1 MNKLICGALVFLCSV
16 SVQAKQEDPTPRRE
30 MSPRDAATVT
40 NIQAKRWTTFGQ
52 AQQIARTESGNKPG
66 QKSCVT
72 QVGQPS
78 APVNDSPKYGP
89 RQTPQMVVV
98 TGSVINV
105 CN

>member
-1 MNKLICGALVFLCSV
+1 MSKLFCLVLGLLCCV
-16 SVQAKQEDPTPRRE
+16 TAQAKQEDPTPRRE

-78 APVNDSPKYGP
+78 QPVNDAPKYGP